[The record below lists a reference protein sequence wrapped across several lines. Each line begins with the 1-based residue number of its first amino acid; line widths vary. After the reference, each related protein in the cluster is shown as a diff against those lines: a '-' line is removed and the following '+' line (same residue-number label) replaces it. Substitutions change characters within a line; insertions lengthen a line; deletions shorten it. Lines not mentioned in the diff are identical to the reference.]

1 MPATKRRPPTRRSG
15 SRRPSS
21 DPTRLVE
28 RRIGLLFAIF
38 LLLLG
43 LAALRATWLGTVRS
57 GPLAERAV
65 SQQIEDITTSA
76 RRGMIVDRNGIKLAV
91 SEDAVTVFAHPFLIE
106 DPARVA
112 KRLAPLIGRTE
123 SELLEKLSDKDSSF
137 VYLRRKM
144 DAGLG
149 QRIED
154 LGIEGIDTVVEA
166 KRTYPQ
172 RQLASQVLGMV
183 GTDNSGL
190 AGLEYSRDR
199 QLHGKDGKRRL
210 VKDALGEP
218 ISLIEVER
226 STPGKDLRLTLDAR
240 IQERTE
246 AVLAEV
252 GQTYTPQGATAV
264 VMDPRTGEILA
275 LANWP
280 RVDANNV
287 GGAPKYARR
296 NSAIQATYEP
306 GSTFKAFTVSGAIE
320 EGLVEPTTQLS
331 VPPLIQVADRTVG
344 EAHDGGGGTFSVAD
358 ILARSSNVG
367 SVMIGLKLGAKRFD
381 RWVRRFGFGSPTS
394 VDLPGEEGGIVL
406 RPEQYSGSSM
416 GNMPI
421 GQGIAVTP
429 MQMASAYTAIAN
441 QGVMRRPHVVAG
453 NAPPPLRVLSR
464 STATRVSKML
474 EGVLAAG
481 GTAEEA
487 SVEGYTLAGKT
498 GTAEKAIKGGYS
510 KTDFVASFIGYAP
523 ATNPRLL
530 VAVMV
535 DTPRGDIYG
544 GTVAA
549 PAFERI
555 MEFALPYLRSRRGS
569 GRRYPASAP

>member
-1 MPATKRRPPTRRSG
+1 MPTTQRRPPPRRPPSRGSSRRGRSG
-15 SRRPSS
+15 SGLPV
-21 DPTRLVE
+21 RLID
-28 RRIGLLFAIF
+28 RRIGLLFALF
-38 LLLLG
+38 LALLAVAG
-43 LAALRATWLGTVRS
+43 LRATWLGTVKAGALS
-57 GPLAERAV
+57 ERAV
-65 SQQIEDITTSA
+65 SQQIEDLTVDA
-76 RRGMIVDRNGIKLAV
+76 RRGTIVDRNGIELAV
-91 SEDAVTVFAHPFLIE
+91 SEDSVTVFAHPFLID

-112 KRLAPLIGRTE
+112 ERIAPLIGQAE
-123 SELLEKLSDKDSSF
+123 SDLLEKLTDRKSSF

-144 DAGLG
+144 DASLG
-149 QRIED
+149 QKIED
-154 LGIEGIDTVVEA
+154 LGIEGIGTVVEP

-172 RQLASQVLGMV
+172 GYLASQVLGMV
-183 GTDNSGL
+183 GTDNVGL
-190 AGLEYSRDR
+190 SGLEYSREEE
-199 QLHGKDGKRRL
+199 LHGEDGKRRL

-218 ISLIEVER
+218 VSMVEVER
-226 STPGKDLRLTLDAR
+226 SRPGEDLRLTIDAR

-252 GQTYTPQGATAV
+252 GQTYTPKGATAV
-264 VMDPRTGEILA
+264 VMDPRSGEILA

-287 GGAPKYARR
+287 DGAPAFARQNR
-296 NSAIQATYEP
+296 AIQANFEP
-306 GSTFKAFTVSGAIE
+306 GSTFKAITVSGAIE
-320 EGLVEPTTQLS
+320 EGLVEPSTQLS
-331 VPPLIQVADRTVG
+331 VPPFIQVADRTVG

-367 SVMIGLKLGAKRFD
+367 SVMVGLKLGARPFD
-381 RWVRRFGFGSPTS
+381 KWVRRFGFGQPTG

-406 RPEQYSGSSM
+406 RPENYSGSSM

-429 MQMASAYTAIAN
+429 MQMAAAYTAIAN
-441 QGVMRRPHVVAG
+441 HGVMRRPYVIAG
-453 NAPPPLRVLSR
+453 NAPPARRVLSKR
-464 STATRVSKML
+464 TAAEVSKML

-510 KTDFVASFIGYAP
+510 KTDFIPSFIGYAP
-523 ATNPRLL
+523 AKDPRLL

-535 DTPRGDIYG
+535 DTPRGDYYG

-555 MEFALPYLRSRRGS
+555 VEFALPYLKI
-569 GRRYPASAP
+569 PPE

>member
-1 MPATKRRPPTRRSG
+1 
-15 SRRPSS
+15 
-21 DPTRLVE
+21 
-28 RRIGLLFAIF
+28 
-38 LLLLG
+38 
-43 LAALRATWLGTVRS
+43 
-57 GPLAERAV
+57 
-65 SQQIEDITTSA
+65 
-76 RRGMIVDRNGIKLAV
+76 
-91 SEDAVTVFAHPFLIE
+91 
-106 DPARVA
+106 
-112 KRLAPLIGRTE
+112 
-123 SELLEKLSDKDSSF
+123 
-137 VYLRRKM
+137 
-144 DAGLG
+144 
-149 QRIED
+149 
-154 LGIEGIDTVVEA
+154 
-166 KRTYPQ
+166 
-172 RQLASQVLGMV
+172 MV
-183 GTDNSGL
+183 GTDNTGL

-199 QLHGKDGKRRL
+199 ELHGNDGKRRL

-218 ISLIEVER
+218 ISMIEVEHAE
-226 STPGKDLRLTLDAR
+226 PGTDLRLTLDAR

-246 AVLAEV
+246 AVLADV
-252 GQTYTPQGATAV
+252 GRTYMPQGATAV
-264 VMDPRTGEILA
+264 VMDPRSGEILA

-287 GGAPKYARR
+287 DGSPEYARR
-296 NSAIQATYEP
+296 NRAIQANYEP
-306 GSTFKAFTVSGAIE
+306 GSTFKAFTVAGAIE
-320 EGLVEPTTQLS
+320 EGLVEPGTQLS

-344 EAHDGGGGTFSVAD
+344 EAHDGGGGTFTVAD

-367 SVMIGLKLGAKRFD
+367 SVMIGLKLGATRFD
-381 RWVRRFGFGSPTS
+381 RWVRRFGFGEQTG

-406 RPEQYSGSSM
+406 RPENYSGSSM

-441 QGVMRRPHVVAG
+441 KGVMRRPFVIDG
-453 NAPPPLRVLSR
+453 NAPPARRVLSR
-464 STATRVSKML
+464 RTATQVSKML

-523 ATNPRLL
+523 AKNPRLL

-555 MEFALPYLRSRRGS
+555 MEFALPYLKIPPG
-569 GRRYPASAP
+569 

>member
-1 MPATKRRPPTRRSG
+1 MPATQRRPPTRSA
-15 SRRPSS
+15 RRGRGLP
-21 DPTRLVE
+21 PTRLVE
-28 RRIGLLFAIF
+28 RRIGLLFAMF
-38 LLLLG
+38 LVLLG

-57 GPLAERAV
+57 GSLSERAV
-65 SQQIEDITTSA
+65 SQQIQDMVEPA
-76 RRGMIVDRNGIKLAV
+76 RRGTIFDRNGVELAV
-91 SEDAVTVFAHPFLIE
+91 SEDSVTVFAHPFLIK
-106 DPARVA
+106 DPVKTAA
-112 KRLAPLIGRTE
+112 RLAPLIGRPE
-123 SELLEKLSDKDSSF
+123 DEILRELSDRKAGF

-144 DAGLG
+144 DASAG
-149 QRIED
+149 EKVD
-154 LGIEGIDTVVEA
+154 KLGIEGIGTVTEP
-166 KRTYPQ
+166 KRVYPQ
-172 RQLASQVLGMV
+172 GFLASQVLGLV
-183 GTDNSGL
+183 GTDNVGL
-190 AGLEYSRDR
+190 SGLEYSQDKSLR
-199 QLHGKDGKRRL
+199 GEDGERRL

-218 ISLIEVER
+218 VSMVETKR
-226 STPGKDLRLTLDAR
+226 STAGKNLALTLDAR

-287 GGAPKYARR
+287 DGAPAYARQNR
-296 NSAIQATYEP
+296 AVQASYEP
-306 GSTFKAFTVSGAIE
+306 GSTFKAITVSGAME
-320 EGLVEPTTQLS
+320 EKLVEPGTTLA
-331 VPPLIQVADRTVG
+331 VPPEIQVADRTVG
-344 EAHDGGGGTFSVAD
+344 EAHDGGGGIKSVAQ
-358 ILARSSNVG
+358 ILKESSNVG

-381 RWVRRFGFGSPTS
+381 KWVRRFGFGQATG
-394 VDLPGEEGGIVL
+394 VDLPGEQTGIVL
-406 RPEQYSGSSM
+406 RPEHYSGSSM

-421 GQGIAVTP
+421 GQGLAVTP

-441 QGVMRRPHVVAG
+441 HGLMRRPYVVKG
-453 NAPPPLRVLSR
+453 DQPPPKRVLTRHTADQVSR
-464 STATRVSKML
+464 ML
-474 EGVLAAG
+474 EGVLGPG

-487 SVEGYTLAGKT
+487 QVEGYTLAGKT

-510 KTDFVASFIGYAP
+510 KTDFIASFIGYAP
-523 ATNPRLL
+523 AKDPRLL

-555 MEFALPYLRSRRGS
+555 MEFALPYLKIPPG
-569 GRRYPASAP
+569 

>member
-1 MPATKRRPPTRRSG
+1 
-15 SRRPSS
+15 
-21 DPTRLVE
+21 VE

-43 LAALRATWLGTVRS
+43 LAALRAIWLGTVKS
-57 GPLAERAV
+57 GSLSDRAV
-65 SQQIEDITTSA
+65 SQQIEDIADPA
-76 RRGMIVDRNGIKLAV
+76 RRGTIYDRNGVELAV
-91 SEDAVTVFAHPFLIE
+91 SEDSVTVFAHPFLIK
-106 DPARVA
+106 DPVKEAA
-112 KRLAPLIGRTE
+112 RLAPLIGRDE
-123 SELLEKLSDKDSSF
+123 DELLRKLSDRKTGF

-144 DAGLG
+144 DATVGE
-149 QRIED
+149 QIEK
-154 LGIEGIDTVVEA
+154 LEIEGIGTVTEP
-166 KRTYPQ
+166 KRVYPQ
-172 RQLASQVLGMV
+172 GYLASQVLGLV
-183 GTDNSGL
+183 GTDNVGL
-190 AGLEYSRDR
+190 SGLEYSQDEALRGD
-199 QLHGKDGKRRL
+199 DGERRL

-218 ISLIEVER
+218 VSLVETKR
-226 STPGKDLRLTLDAR
+226 AEAGDDLALTLDAR

-264 VMDPRTGEILA
+264 VMDPRSGEILA

-287 GGAPKYARR
+287 DGAPAFARQNR
-296 NSAIQATYEP
+296 AIQANYEP
-306 GSTFKAFTVSGAIE
+306 GSTFKAFTVSGAISE
-320 EGLVEPTTQLS
+320 KLVEPGTTLS
-331 VPPLIQVADRTVG
+331 VPPEIQVADRTVG
-344 EAHDGGGGTFSVAD
+344 EAHDAGGGIKSVAQ
-358 ILARSSNVG
+358 ILKESSNVG

-381 RWVRRFGFGSPTS
+381 KWVRRFGFGKPTG

-406 RPEQYSGSSM
+406 RPEHYSGSSM

-429 MQMASAYTAIAN
+429 MQMATAYTAIAN
-441 QGVMRRPHVVAG
+441 HGLMRPPYIVKGDRPA
-453 NAPPPLRVLSR
+453 AKRVLSR
-464 STATRVSKML
+464 RTADEVSHML

-487 SVEGYTLAGKT
+487 QVEGYTLAGKT

-510 KTDFVASFIGYAP
+510 KTDFIASFIGYAP
-523 ATNPRLL
+523 AKNPRLL

-555 MEFALPYLRSRRGS
+555 MEFALPYLKIPPG
-569 GRRYPASAP
+569 

>member
-1 MPATKRRPPTRRSG
+1 MPATQRRPPTRRPRRGSG
-15 SRRPSS
+15 LP
-21 DPTRLVE
+21 PTRLVE
-28 RRIGLLFAIF
+28 RRIGLLFALF
-38 LLLLG
+38 LMLLAI
-43 LAALRATWLGTVRS
+43 AALRATWLGTVRS
-57 GPLAERAV
+57 GSLSERAV
-65 SQQIEDITTSA
+65 SQQIEDIA
-76 RRGMIVDRNGIKLAV
+76 DPAGRGTIFDRNGVELAV
-91 SEDAVTVFAHPFLIE
+91 SEDSATVFAHPFLID
-106 DPARVA
+106 DPMKVA
-112 KRLAPLIGRTE
+112 AKLAPLVGRPE
-123 SELLEKLSDKDSSF
+123 DELLRKLSNRKLTF

-144 DAGLG
+144 DASLG
-149 QRIED
+149 EKIKK
-154 LGIEGIDTVVEA
+154 LGIEGIGTVTEP
-166 KRTYPQ
+166 KRVYPQ
-172 RQLASQVLGMV
+172 GYLASQVLGLV
-183 GTDNSGL
+183 GTDNVGL
-190 AGLEYSRDR
+190 SGLEYARDKELR
-199 QLHGKDGKRRL
+199 GEDGERRL

-218 ISLIEVER
+218 VSLVETKR
-226 STPGKDLRLTLDAR
+226 ATPGQNLQLTLDTR

-287 GGAPKYARR
+287 AGAPAFARQNR
-296 NSAIQATYEP
+296 AIQANYEP
-306 GSTFKAFTVSGAIE
+306 GSTFKAITISGALS
-320 EGLVEPTTQLS
+320 EGLVEPGTTLS
-331 VPPLIQVADRTVG
+331 VPPEIQVADRTVG
-344 EAHDGGGGTFSVAD
+344 EAHDGGGGTKTVAQ
-358 ILARSSNVG
+358 ILAQSSNVG
-367 SVMIGLKLGAKRFD
+367 SVMIGLKLGAKHFD
-381 RWVRRFGFGSPTS
+381 KWVRRFGFGRPTG

-406 RPEQYSGSSM
+406 RPEHYSGSSM

-429 MQMASAYTAIAN
+429 MQMAAAYTAIAN
-441 QGVMRRPHVVAG
+441 HGVMR
-453 NAPPPLRVLSR
+453 PPYIVKGDQPKPRRVLKPR
-464 STATRVSKML
+464 IAQEVSHML

-487 SVEGYTLAGKT
+487 QVDGYTLAGKT

-510 KTDFVASFIGYAP
+510 KTDFIASFIGYAP
-523 ATNPRLL
+523 ARDPRLL

-555 MEFALPYLRSRRGS
+555 MEFALPYLKIPPR
-569 GRRYPASAP
+569 

>member
-1 MPATKRRPPTRRSG
+1 VPATRSRPPTRRPRGRG
-15 SRRPSS
+15 SNPN
-21 DPTRLVE
+21 PARLVD
-28 RRIGLLFAIF
+28 RRVGLLFALF
-38 LLLLG
+38 LVLLG
-43 LAALRATWLGTVRS
+43 LAALRATWIGTVRA
-57 GPLAERAV
+57 GDLADRAV
-65 SQQIEDITTSA
+65 SQQIEDLTVNA
-76 RRGMIVDRNGIKLAV
+76 RRGTITDRNGIELAV
-91 SEDAVTVFAHPFLIE
+91 SEDSVTVFGHPILID

-112 KRLAPLIGRTE
+112 ARLAPLIGRTE
-123 SELLEKLSDKDSSF
+123 SELLEKLSDKDSTF

-144 DAGLG
+144 DATLG

-154 LGIEGIDTVVEA
+154 LGIEGIGTVVEP

-172 RQLASQVLGMV
+172 GHLASQVLGMV
-183 GTDNSGL
+183 GTDNTGL
-190 AGLEYSRDR
+190 AGLEYSRDD

-218 ISLIEVER
+218 ISMVEVER
-226 STPGKDLRLTLDAR
+226 SEPGEDLQLTLDAR

-246 AVLAEV
+246 AVLAEI
-252 GQTYTPQGATAV
+252 GQTYTPEGATAV
-264 VMDPRTGEILA
+264 VMDPRSGAILA

-280 RVDANNV
+280 RVDANNPD
-287 GGAPKYARR
+287 GAPEYARR
-296 NSAIQATYEP
+296 NRAIQANYEP
-306 GSTFKAFTVSGAIE
+306 GSTFKAFTVAGAIE
-320 EGLVEPTTQLS
+320 EGLVTPETTLS

-358 ILARSSNVG
+358 ILAQSSNVG

-381 RWVRRFGFGSPTS
+381 RWVRRFGFGKPTG

-406 RPEQYSGSSM
+406 RPENYSGSSM

-441 QGVMRRPHVVAG
+441 NGVMRRPYVIEG
-453 NAPPPLRVLSR
+453 NRPPPKRVLSR
-464 STATRVSKML
+464 RTAGEVAAML

-487 SVEGYTLAGKT
+487 SVDGYTLAGKT

-510 KTDFVASFIGYAP
+510 KTDFIASFIGFAP
-523 ATNPRLL
+523 AKNPRLL

-555 MEFALPYLRSRRGS
+555 VEFALPYLKIPPR
-569 GRRYPASAP
+569 

>member
-1 MPATKRRPPTRRSG
+1 MPATRTRPPTRRPPG
-15 SRRPSS
+15 RGRTPS
-21 DPTRLVE
+21 PARLVD
-28 RRIGLLFAIF
+28 RRVGLLFALF
-38 LLLLG
+38 LVLLG
-43 LAALRATWLGTVRS
+43 LAALRATWLGTIGS
-57 GPLAERAV
+57 GDLADRAV
-65 SQQIEDITTSA
+65 SQQIEDITVNA
-76 RRGMIVDRNGIKLAV
+76 RRGTITDRNGIELAV
-91 SEDAVTVFAHPFLIE
+91 SEDSVTVFAHPIMID
-106 DPARVA
+106 DPAKVA
-112 KRLAPLIGRTE
+112 SRIAPLIGRTE
-123 SELLEKLSDKDSSF
+123 SELLEKLSDKDSTF

-144 DAGLG
+144 DATLG
-149 QRIED
+149 QQIEE
-154 LGIEGIDTVVEA
+154 LGIEGIGTVVEP

-172 RQLASQVLGMV
+172 GHLASQVLGMV
-183 GTDNSGL
+183 GTDNTGL
-190 AGLEYSRDR
+190 AGLEYSRDE
-199 QLHGKDGKRRL
+199 QLHGTDGKRRL

-218 ISLIEVER
+218 ISMVEVER
-226 STPGKDLRLTLDAR
+226 SESGENLQLTLDAR
-240 IQERTE
+240 IQERVE

-252 GQTYTPQGATAV
+252 GQTYLPQGATAV
-264 VMDPRTGEILA
+264 VMDPRSGAILA

-280 RVDANNV
+280 RVDGNNPD
-287 GGAPKYARR
+287 GAPEYARR
-296 NSAIQATYEP
+296 NRAIQATYEP
-306 GSTFKAFTVSGAIE
+306 GSTFKAFTVAGAIE
-320 EGLVEPTTQLS
+320 DGLVTPDTTMS

-367 SVMIGLKLGAKRFD
+367 SVMVGLKLGSKRFD
-381 RWVRRFGFGSPTS
+381 RWVRRFGFGKPTG

-406 RPEQYSGSSM
+406 RPENYSGSSM

-441 QGVMRRPHVVAG
+441 HGVMRPPYVIKG
-453 NAPPPLRVLSR
+453 NQPAPKRVLSR
-464 STATRVSKML
+464 RTAAEVSQML

-487 SVEGYTLAGKT
+487 SVDGYTLAGKT

-510 KTDFVASFIGYAP
+510 KTDFIASFIGFAP
-523 ATNPRLL
+523 AKDPRLL

-535 DTPRGDIYG
+535 DTPLGDHLG

-555 MEFALPYLRSRRGS
+555 MEFALPYLKIPPG
-569 GRRYPASAP
+569 

>member
-1 MPATKRRPPTRRSG
+1 VDRR
-15 SRRPSS
+15 
-21 DPTRLVE
+21 V
-28 RRIGLLFAIF
+28 GLLFAVF
-38 LLLLG
+38 LVLLG
-43 LAALRATWLGTVRS
+43 LAALRATWIGTVRA
-57 GPLAERAV
+57 GDLADRAV
-65 SQQIEDITTSA
+65 SQQIEDLTVNA
-76 RRGMIVDRNGIKLAV
+76 RRGTITDRNGIELAV
-91 SEDAVTVFAHPFLIE
+91 SEDSVTVFAHPIMID
-106 DPARVA
+106 DPAKVA
-112 KRLAPLIGRTE
+112 ARLAPLIGRTE
-123 SELLEKLSDKDSSF
+123 SELLEQLSDKDSTF

-144 DAGLG
+144 DATLG

-154 LGIEGIDTVVEA
+154 LGIEGIGTVVEP

-172 RQLASQVLGMV
+172 GHLASQVLGMV
-183 GTDNSGL
+183 GTENTGL
-190 AGLEYSRDR
+190 AGLEYSRDD
-199 QLHGKDGKRRL
+199 QLHGKDGRRRL

-218 ISLIEVER
+218 ISMVEVER
-226 STPGKDLRLTLDAR
+226 SEPGEDLKLTLDAR

-246 AVLAEV
+246 AVLADV
-252 GQTYTPQGATAV
+252 GQTYTPEGATAV
-264 VMDPRTGEILA
+264 VMDPRSGAILA

-280 RVDANNV
+280 RVDANNPD
-287 GGAPKYARR
+287 GAPEYARR
-296 NSAIQATYEP
+296 NRAIQANYEP
-306 GSTFKAFTVSGAIE
+306 GSTFKAFTVAGAIE
-320 EGLVEPTTQLS
+320 EGLVTPETTLS
-331 VPPLIQVADRTVG
+331 VPPFIQVADRTVG

-358 ILARSSNVG
+358 ILAQSSNVG

-381 RWVRRFGFGSPTS
+381 RWVRRFGFGKPTG

-406 RPEQYSGSSM
+406 RPENYSGSSM

-441 QGVMRRPHVVAG
+441 NGVMRRPYIIEG
-453 NAPPPLRVLSR
+453 NQPRPKRVLSR
-464 STATRVSKML
+464 RTAGEVAIML

-487 SVEGYTLAGKT
+487 SVDGYTLAGKT

-510 KTDFVASFIGYAP
+510 KTDFIASFIGFAP
-523 ATNPRLL
+523 AKDPRLL

-555 MEFALPYLRSRRGS
+555 VEFALPYLKIPPR
-569 GRRYPASAP
+569 